1 MSNEDTTPIAT
12 EGCACSN
19 RRAVLR
25 GSLAAAAAGAG
36 SLALSG
42 CTQQL
47 KEENAAQ
54 KHHTGGDFTE
64 VMASADL
71 PVGESTQVDVDGR
84 TLLLHREDEDNVT
97 AYSNVCTHQ
106 GCAVEI
112 TERDGRTTYGCPCHG
127 SHFDPVTGKPYG
139 GPAKK
144 PLTDFQARV
153 DGEQILVKL

>member
-1 MSNEDTTPIAT
+1 
-12 EGCACSN
+12 
-19 RRAVLR
+19 
-25 GSLAAAAAGAG
+25 
-36 SLALSG
+36 
-42 CTQQL
+42 
-47 KEENAAQ
+47 
-54 KHHTGGDFTE
+54 
-64 VMASADL
+64 MASADL
-71 PVGESTQVDVDGR
+71 PVGKSTQLDVDGR

-112 TERDGRTTYGCPCHG
+112 TERDGQTTYGCPCHG